1 MKNLTKFSALA
12 LATSVLTTPV
22 QAVEIE
28 VGYAYSSLFDV
39 TMERLIPEFK
49 KAHPDIDVKF
59 RATYENYEDGT
70 NTILRESV
78 AGDLP
83 DVTFQGLNRQALLVE
98 KGIAKSLE
106 PFIAAEADFA
116 KDGYHQAMLDL
127 GTFNGEVYGLPYSV
141 SLPVGYYN
149 MDNLNAVGI
158 TELPTTWDEVI
169 AACHTLMEAGH
180 KTPMWWGWSVT
191 GNWFFQALMWSQGE
205 PILKDGKVNFDGEAG
220 LAALEQMKKLFRE
233 CDMPNLSAG
242 DAGVPFNS
250 GEVSMYFWSTSAVG
264 AIERAKGDFEL
275 KTGKY
280 PGMGQTPVG
289 LPAGGNSVMM
299 VSTSEDPAEIDAAWK
314 FVKFATSG
322 VGAALVA
329 ETTGYIP
336 PNKAANDLL
345 TDFYAQNPNKYTA
358 VEQSGLLRD
367 WIAYPGDNGLAITQ
381 VLYDGMESIVTGES
395 DDMAELQEEL
405 VEEVNDLLPK

>member
-1 MKNLTKFSALA
+1 MKNLTKLSAIALA
-12 LATSVLTTPV
+12 GSVMMTSAK
-22 QAVEIE
+22 AVEIE

-39 TMERLIPEFK
+39 TMERLIPEFN
-49 KAHPDIDVKF
+49 KAHPDITVKF

-70 NTILRESV
+70 NTILREAV

-83 DVTFQGLNRQALLVE
+83 DVTFQGLNRQAILVE

-106 PFIAAEADFA
+106 PFIAKEADFA

-149 MDNLNAVGI
+149 MDNLRAAGI

-169 AACHTLMEAGH
+169 AACKTLMADGH

-205 PILKDGKVNFDGEAG
+205 PILKDGKVNFDGAAG

-264 AIERAKGDFEL
+264 ALSLIH
-275 KTGKY
+275 
-280 PGMGQTPVG
+280 
-289 LPAGGNSVMM
+289 
-299 VSTSEDPAEIDAAWK
+299 I
-314 FVKFATSG
+314 
-322 VGAALVA
+322 
-329 ETTGYIP
+329 
-336 PNKAANDLL
+336 
-345 TDFYAQNPNKYTA
+345 
-358 VEQSGLLRD
+358 
-367 WIAYPGDNGLAITQ
+367 
-381 VLYDGMESIVTGES
+381 
-395 DDMAELQEEL
+395 
-405 VEEVNDLLPK
+405 

>member
-1 MKNLTKFSALA
+1 MKKLTKLSAIALA
-12 LATSVLTTPV
+12 GSVMMTPA

-39 TMERLIPEFK
+39 TMERLIPEFN
-49 KAHPDIDVKF
+49 KAHPDITVKF

-70 NTILRESV
+70 NTILREAV

-83 DVTFQGLNRQALLVE
+83 DVTFQGLNRQAILVE
-98 KGIAKSLE
+98 KGIAKSFE
-106 PFIAAEADFA
+106 PFIAKEADFA

-149 MDNLNAVGI
+149 MDNLKASGI
-158 TELPTTWDEVI
+158 NELPTTWDEVI
-169 AACHTLMEAGH
+169 AACKTLMADGH

-205 PILKDGKVNFDGEAG
+205 PILKDGKVNFDGDAG

-264 AIERAKGDFEL
+264 AKERAKGDFEL

-280 PGMGQTPVG
+280 PGMGQPPIS

-299 VSTSEDPAEIDAAWK
+299 VSTSEDAAEVDAAWK

-322 VGAALVA
+322 IGAALVA

-358 VEQSGLLRD
+358 VEQSGLLAD

-381 VLYDGMESIVTGES
+381 VLYDGMESIVTGDS
-395 DDMAELQEEL
+395 NDMAALQEEL
-405 VEEVNDLLPK
+405 VEEVNDLLP

>member
-116 KDGYHQAMLDL
+116 KDGYHKAMLDL
-127 GTFNGEVYGLPYSV
+127 GTFNGEVYGLPYSCHYRLDIIIWITSMRLASQSFPPLGMR
-141 SLPVGYYN
+141 SLP
-149 MDNLNAVGI
+149 
-158 TELPTTWDEVI
+158 
-169 AACHTLMEAGH
+169 
-180 KTPMWWGWSVT
+180 
-191 GNWFFQALMWSQGE
+191 
-205 PILKDGKVNFDGEAG
+205 
-220 LAALEQMKKLFRE
+220 
-233 CDMPNLSAG
+233 
-242 DAGVPFNS
+242 
-250 GEVSMYFWSTSAVG
+250 
-264 AIERAKGDFEL
+264 RA
-275 KTGKY
+275 TH
-280 PGMGQTPVG
+280 
-289 LPAGGNSVMM
+289 
-299 VSTSEDPAEIDAAWK
+299 
-314 FVKFATSG
+314 
-322 VGAALVA
+322 
-329 ETTGYIP
+329 
-336 PNKAANDLL
+336 
-345 TDFYAQNPNKYTA
+345 
-358 VEQSGLLRD
+358 
-367 WIAYPGDNGLAITQ
+367 
-381 VLYDGMESIVTGES
+381 
-395 DDMAELQEEL
+395 
-405 VEEVNDLLPK
+405 

>member
-22 QAVEIE
+22 QAAEIE

-127 GTFNGEVYGLPYSV
+127 GTFNGEVYGCPIRCHCRLGITIWITSMQLALQSFRPLGMR
-141 SLPVGYYN
+141 SLP
-149 MDNLNAVGI
+149 
-158 TELPTTWDEVI
+158 
-169 AACHTLMEAGH
+169 
-180 KTPMWWGWSVT
+180 
-191 GNWFFQALMWSQGE
+191 
-205 PILKDGKVNFDGEAG
+205 
-220 LAALEQMKKLFRE
+220 R
-233 CDMPNLSAG
+233 
-242 DAGVPFNS
+242 
-250 GEVSMYFWSTSAVG
+250 
-264 AIERAKGDFEL
+264 AIH
-275 KTGKY
+275 
-280 PGMGQTPVG
+280 
-289 LPAGGNSVMM
+289 
-299 VSTSEDPAEIDAAWK
+299 
-314 FVKFATSG
+314 
-322 VGAALVA
+322 
-329 ETTGYIP
+329 
-336 PNKAANDLL
+336 
-345 TDFYAQNPNKYTA
+345 
-358 VEQSGLLRD
+358 
-367 WIAYPGDNGLAITQ
+367 
-381 VLYDGMESIVTGES
+381 
-395 DDMAELQEEL
+395 
-405 VEEVNDLLPK
+405 

>member
-1 MKNLTKFSALA
+1 MKHLNTLSAFA
-12 LATSVLTTPV
+12 LATGALTTSA

-28 VGYAYSSLFDV
+28 VGYAYSALFDV
-39 TMERLIPEFK
+39 TMERMMPEFK

-83 DVTFQGLNRQALLVE
+83 DVTFQGLNRQAMLVE

-106 PFIAAEADFA
+106 PFIAAEANFA
-116 KDGYHQAMLDL
+116 KDGYHEAMLEL
-127 GTFNGEVYGLPYSV
+127 GTFNGEVHGLPYSV

-149 MDNLNAVGI
+149 MDALRKAGI

-169 AACHTLMEAGH
+169 ENCHKLMEVGY

-205 PILKDGKVNFDGEAG
+205 PILKDGKVNFDGAAG
-220 LAALEQMKKLFRE
+220 LAALEQMKTLFRE

-250 GEVSMYFWSTSAVG
+250 GEVAMYFWSTSAVG

-280 PGMGQTPVG
+280 PGMGQTPMG

-299 VSTSEDPAEIDAAWK
+299 VSTSEDPAEIEAAWQ

-322 VGAALVA
+322 IGASLVA

-345 TDFYAQNPNKYTA
+345 TDFYANNPNKYTA

-381 VLYDGMESIVTGES
+381 VLYDGMESIVTGDS
-395 DDMAELQEEL
+395 DDMAALQEEL
-405 VEEVNDLLPK
+405 VEEVNDLLP

>member
-1 MKNLTKFSALA
+1 MKYRDTLSALA
-12 LATSVLTTPV
+12 LATGALTTTAH
-22 QAVEIE
+22 AVEIE
-28 VGYAYSSLFDV
+28 VAYAYSALFDV
-39 TMERLIPEFK
+39 TMERMMPEFK

-83 DVTFQGLNRQALLVE
+83 DVTFQGLNRQAMLVE
-98 KGIAKSLE
+98 KGIARSLE
-106 PFIAAEADFA
+106 PFIAAEANFA
-116 KDGYHQAMLDL
+116 KDGYHAAMLEL
-127 GTFNGEVYGLPYSV
+127 GTFNGEVHGLPYSV

-149 MDNLNAVGI
+149 MDALRKAGI
-158 TELPTTWDEVI
+158 TELPKTWDEVI
-169 AACHTLMEAGH
+169 DNCHKLMKAGY

-205 PILKDGKVNFDGEAG
+205 SILKDGKVNFGGDAG
-220 LAALEQMKKLFRE
+220 LAALEQMKLLFRE

-250 GEVSMYFWSTSAVG
+250 GEVAMYFWSTSAVG
-264 AIERAKGDFEL
+264 SIERAKGDFEL

-280 PGMGQTPVG
+280 PGMGQAPMG

-299 VSTSEDPAEIDAAWK
+299 VSTSEDPAEIEAAWQ

-322 VGAALVA
+322 IGASLVA

-345 TDFYAQNPNKYTA
+345 TDFYANNPNKYTA

-381 VLYDGMESIVTGES
+381 VLYDGMESIVTGDS
-395 DDMAELQEEL
+395 DDMAALQEEL
-405 VEEVNDLLPK
+405 VEEVNDLLP

>member
-1 MKNLTKFSALA
+1 MKYLNTLPALA
-12 LATSVLTTPV
+12 LATGALTTSA

-28 VGYAYSSLFDV
+28 VGYAYSALFDV
-39 TMERLIPEFK
+39 TMERMMPEFK

-83 DVTFQGLNRQALLVE
+83 DVTFQGLNRQAMLVE

-116 KDGYHQAMLDL
+116 KDGYHEALLEL

-149 MDNLNAVGI
+149 MDALRKAGV

-169 AACHTLMEAGH
+169 ENCHKLMEAGY

-220 LAALEQMKKLFRE
+220 LAALEQMKSLFRE

-250 GEVSMYFWSTSAVG
+250 GEVAMYFWSTSAVG

-280 PGMGQTPVG
+280 PGMGQTPMG

-299 VSTSEDPAEIDAAWK
+299 VSTSEDPAEVEAAWK

-322 VGAALVA
+322 VGASLVA

-345 TDFYAQNPNKYTA
+345 TDFYANNPNKYTA

-381 VLYDGMESIVTGES
+381 VLYDGMESIVTGDS
-395 DDMAELQEEL
+395 NDMAALQEEL
-405 VEEVNDLLPK
+405 VEEVNDLLP

>member
-1 MKNLTKFSALA
+1 MKYLNTLSALA
-12 LATSVLTTPV
+12 LATWALTTTAH
-22 QAVEIE
+22 AVEIE
-28 VGYAYSSLFDV
+28 VGYAYSALFDV
-39 TMERLIPEFK
+39 TMERMMPEFK
-49 KAHPDIDVKF
+49 KAHPDINVKF

-83 DVTFQGLNRQALLVE
+83 DVTFQGLNRQAMLVE

-116 KDGYHQAMLDL
+116 KDGYHEAMLEL
-127 GTFNGEVYGLPYSV
+127 GTFNGEVYGLPYSI

-149 MDNLNAVGI
+149 MDALRKAGI

-169 AACHTLMEAGH
+169 ENCHKLMEAGY

-220 LAALEQMKKLFRE
+220 LAALEQMKSLFRE

-250 GEVSMYFWSTSAVG
+250 GEVAMYFWSTSAVG

-280 PGMGQTPVG
+280 PGMGQPPMG

-299 VSTSEDPAEIDAAWK
+299 VSTSEDPAEVEAAWK

-322 VGAALVA
+322 VGASLVA

-345 TDFYAQNPNKYTA
+345 TDFYANNPNKYTA

-381 VLYDGMESIVTGES
+381 VIYDGMESIVTGDS
-395 DDMAELQEEL
+395 DDMAALQEEL
-405 VEEVNDLLPK
+405 IEEVNDLLP